1 MWFRVSN
8 RLANDG
14 IYLLPANK
22 KQGLADLTTR
32 PCYHKKTAGFFIG
45 SSGGTRTP
53 DRVVNSHLLYQL
65 SYRGIER
72 KFTRCREFSQQD
84 FSRQPG
90 KKRNERK

>member
-32 PCYHKKTAGFFIG
+32 PCYHKKNCRILYWLLGRD
-45 SSGGTRTP
+45 SNPRQGG
-53 DRVVNSHLLYQL
+53 
-65 SYRGIER
+65 
-72 KFTRCREFSQQD
+72 
-84 FSRQPG
+84 
-90 KKRNERK
+90 